1 MFFFLFRLKLRCEF
15 INEGCLSVVEY
26 GSLSEHVKF
35 CEYNP
40 NRLVQCPYGCSV
52 LVETKKIGEHKCY
65 SNFEKF
71 IKILLILTVNKQNI
85 IFNIFSSVEKKKK

>member
-1 MFFFLFRLKLRCEF
+1 M
-15 INEGCLSVVEY
+15 VEY